1 MAGSGADDLQ
11 RPAQTISVGVNTGK
25 KISVSPLLWHPK
37 ILVWVLNVSDFSLTG
52 L

>member
-1 MAGSGADDLQ
+1 MAGTGADDLQ

-25 KISVSPLLWHPK
+25 KISVSALLLLQPK
-37 ILVWVLNVSDFSLTG
+37 RYQMFSDFSLTG